1 MERFLT
7 LVRSPGNWNAVIAL
21 VSLMGILWIWAS
33 AIPAAATTGGLVP
46 APREGFPAPD
56 FTLPALDGGD
66 MALSALRGQVVI
78 INLWTAWCPPCRE
91 EMPAL
96 DEAYR
101 RYREQGLV
109 VLGVNSTF
117 QDDEE
122 TAVRFVRE
130 LGLTFPILLDRQGTV
145 SRRYELQALP
155 TTYFVD
161 RQGVIRDVVLGGPM
175 SMSTMESKILGLL
188 ATTGAER

>member
-1 MERFLT
+1 MERFLV
-7 LVRSPGNWNAVIAL
+7 LVRNPRYWNTVTAL
-21 VSLMGILWIWAS
+21 TFLMGVLWIWQA
-33 AIPAAATTGGLVP
+33 AIPAGATTGGLVP

-66 MALSALRGQVVI
+66 VTLSALRGQVVVV
-78 INLWTAWCPPCRE
+78 NLWTAWCPPCRE

-96 DEAYR
+96 DEVYQ

-122 TAVRFVRE
+122 TAAAFVRD
-130 LGLTFPILLDRQGTV
+130 LGLRFPILFDRKGTV

-161 RQGVIRDVVLGGPM
+161 RQGVIREVVIGGPL
-175 SMSTMESKILGLL
+175 SAEAIESKMLPLL
-188 ATTGAER
+188 AKGTAEE